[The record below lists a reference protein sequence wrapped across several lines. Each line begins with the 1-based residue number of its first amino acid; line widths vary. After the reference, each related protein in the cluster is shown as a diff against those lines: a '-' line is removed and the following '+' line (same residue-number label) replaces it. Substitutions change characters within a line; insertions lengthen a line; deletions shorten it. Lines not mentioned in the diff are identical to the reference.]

1 MESFCYEA
9 SASGFPLA
17 YLHLACIIAKGM
29 EGVKPDPERAETYVQ
44 MAELSLG
51 PAARKIFNR
60 MMQQPEWE
68 PFVI

>member
-1 MESFCYEA
+1 
-9 SASGFPLA
+9 
-17 YLHLACIIAKGM
+17 M
-29 EGVKPDPERAETYVQ
+29 EGVKPDPARAETYVQ